1 MSEYPGKLQVRCATC
16 RLLRN
21 PGETLARRKRKIKG
35 RGRPGDIRNARP
47 GRTLNVTVAS
57 VVDVEPHMLTWHHKR
72 CECRRKTV
80 DLKSQVVGSLRLYIQ
95 LVSGRG
101 SSS

>member
-57 VVDVEPHMLTWHHKR
+57 IVDVEPHTSGLVPQ
-72 CECRRKTV
+72 EV
-80 DLKSQVVGSLRLYIQ
+80 QVSSEN
-95 LVSGRG
+95 SGFEVK
-101 SSS
+101 